1 MFQIPILYPNNDDD
15 DDDDSLIIC
24 LQDTSSDA
32 PNDIFQY
39 NNHTNMCAHKLN
51 QRRQTQNRQTK
62 EFQRNRIIYI
72 IRN

>member
-1 MFQIPILYPNNDDD
+1 MFQIPVLFPNNDDD
-15 DDDDSLIIC
+15 DDNSLIIR
-24 LQDTSSDA
+24 LEDTSSDA

-39 NNHTNMCAHKLN
+39 NTHTDMCALKLN

-62 EFQRNRIIYI
+62 EFQLNRIIYI